1 MLGPPGRR
9 PRTAGQHARR
19 EQGCEAGR
27 VGQYTHETKYGPV
40 DIHTKSIDDGWVASV
55 DPAQVSV
62 PLPPDDGPV
71 PLLEE
76 EAVERLL
83 QRIERS

>member
-1 MLGPPGRR
+1 VWQPD
-9 PRTAGQHARR
+9 AVA
-19 EQGCEAGR
+19 E
-27 VGQYTHETKYGPV
+27 YTLDTKYGPV
-40 DIHTKSIDDGWVASV
+40 EVITKSIDDGWVAF
-55 DPAQVSV
+55 VSETALPG

-83 QRIERS
+83 ARIDRS

>member
-1 MLGPPGRR
+1 MWQPD
-9 PRTAGQHARR
+9 
-19 EQGCEAGR
+19 R
-27 VGQYTHETKYGPV
+27 VGQYTRDTKYGPV
-40 DIHTKSIDDGWVASV
+40 EIVTKSIDDGWVAF
-55 DPAQVSV
+55 VSEDRLPG

-71 PLLEE
+71 PYLEE